1 MIFLV
6 SDITYFK
13 KHAEKP
19 DLHVI
24 KIGKFSALDFYDFTL
39 TDKKIVV
46 THLTALSF
54 YLMFR

>member
-1 MIFLV
+1 MIFPV

-19 DLHVI
+19 DLHVL
-24 KIGKFSALDFYDFTL
+24 KIGKFSALGFYDL

-46 THLTALSF
+46 THLTAPSF